1 MTPSSKKTT
10 ESADPRQTARKAI
23 IDSVPKGIWDQ
34 NRVFMNEMNKLI
46 ESHRILSHPLIALMN
61 KGTFNENAIR
71 RFHLEFGYAFA
82 QIFTD
87 AVLQAMGTCKQLE
100 RRLGPKGKMASR
112 FLLQLNMLD
121 ELGFEQPD
129 GKSEGYIGSPNE
141 SHYVKFHE
149 TLSQL
154 GVSHEQMLAY
164 QASPFAMACRQ
175 SFESTY
181 SDHVALTCVLAC
193 AESCFDVFAGPWA
206 KNTEA
211 KTKVKVE
218 GGYHSIHVL
227 DEAGHGIDDAHS
239 EDMWFIFC
247 QAVTPDRYA
256 EMRSNVQ
263 LWVDTWAK
271 FADSLLS
278 E

>member
-1 MTPSSKKTT
+1 MTLASKN
-10 ESADPRQTARKAI
+10 PRQAARQAI
-23 IDSVPKGIWDQ
+23 IQSVPKDIWAQ
-34 NRVFMNEMNKLI
+34 NKAFMNELNKHI
-46 ESHRILSHPLIALMN
+46 EGHRILKHPLIELMN
-61 KGTFNENAIR
+61 KGTFDEKSIR
-71 RFHLEFGYAFA
+71 QFHLEFGYAFA

-87 AVLQAMGTCKQLE
+87 AVLQAMGTCAQLE

-112 FLLQLNMLD
+112 FMLQLNMLD

-129 GKSEGYIGSPNE
+129 GKTQGYAGDPNE

-154 GVSHEQMLAY
+154 GVTHENMLAY
-164 QASPFAMACRQ
+164 QASPFAIACRQ
-175 SFESTY
+175 TFESTY
-181 SDHVALTCVLAC
+181 RDHVSLTCVLAC

-206 KNTEA
+206 RNTGS

-227 DEAGHGIDDAHS
+227 DESGHGIDDEHS
-239 EDMWFIFC
+239 EDMWFVFC
-247 QAVTPDRYA
+247 QAVTPDRYS
-256 EMRSNVQ
+256 EMRSNTH

-271 FADSLLS
+271 FADSLIGNT
-278 E
+278 